1 MAKSRYHRLGIVAA
15 LVETMAKG
23 CASKQRLKDSQRLE
37 KSFEIPCRGAVGG
50 RRLCEPG
57 NGLIDGR
64 LGERSEA
71 VRVRVERVEGW

>member
-1 MAKSRYHRLGIVAA
+1 MAKSRPHRLGMVAA
-15 LVETMAKG
+15 WVVTMARG
-23 CASKQRLKDSQRLE
+23 RVAKQRLKDSQRLE

-71 VRVRVERVEGW
+71 VRARVERVEGR